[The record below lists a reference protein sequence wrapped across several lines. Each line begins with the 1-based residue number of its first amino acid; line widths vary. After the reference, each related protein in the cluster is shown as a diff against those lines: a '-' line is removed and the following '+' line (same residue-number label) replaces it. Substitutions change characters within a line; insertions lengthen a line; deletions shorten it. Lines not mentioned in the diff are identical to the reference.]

1 MTPLSL
7 PDAWQ
12 FGWPGAQSFCRG
24 DVRDGG
30 AAALLRLLVLAP
42 LLEEW
47 IVRAGVQEWLMRRTA
62 PLSSP
67 FFSAC
72 LQVLPPALFFSALH
86 WRAGAQVAVQVFL
99 PGLAFG
105 LLYRAAR
112 DWRACALAHALSN
125 AAALAYCHP
134 FFQTPSFF

>member
-12 FGWPGAQSFCRG
+12 LGWPSAQSFCRG

-47 IVRAGVQEWLMRRTA
+47 IVRAGVQEYLMRRGA
-62 PLSSP
+62 RPSLLR
-67 FFSAC
+67 FF
-72 LQVLPPALFFSALH
+72 LQLLLPALFFSALH

-105 LLYRAAR
+105 LLYRAVR

>member
-1 MTPLSL
+1 MTPLFF
-7 PDAWQ
+7 PDAW
-12 FGWPGAQSFCRG
+12 PAAQSFCSG
-24 DVRDGG
+24 DVRDAG

-47 IVRAGVQEWLMRRTA
+47 IVRAGVQEWLMRRGA
-62 PLSSP
+62 RPSLP
-67 FFSAC
+67 RFF
-72 LQVLPPALFFSALH
+72 LQLLLPAVLFSALH

-105 LLYRAAR
+105 LLYRATR

-125 AAALAYCHP
+125 GAALGYCHP
-134 FFQTPSFF
+134 FFQAPSFF